1 MKLISAAFD
10 NSRLIIGIIV
20 FNNLNRKLNVP
31 DTRSTINMTISAT
44 GIFDELFLP
53 TLGLLF
59 TSSLAVVSLAH
70 FKSNSL
76 RSTLQTVEVT
86 IFYTL
91 AAISFLL
98 QVKSSWFVD
107 FLSQF
112 KLVEQ
117 TYSMTKNF
125 G

>member
-1 MKLISAAFD
+1 
-10 NSRLIIGIIV
+10 
-20 FNNLNRKLNVP
+20 
-31 DTRSTINMTISAT
+31 MTISAT

-59 TSSLAVVSLAH
+59 TSSLTVVSLAH
-70 FKSNSL
+70 FKWNSL

-117 TYSMTKNF
+117 IHSMTKNF

>member
-1 MKLISAAFD
+1 
-10 NSRLIIGIIV
+10 
-20 FNNLNRKLNVP
+20 
-31 DTRSTINMTISAT
+31 MTISAT

-59 TSSLAVVSLAH
+59 TLSLAVVSLAH